1 MIDYYGNKIT
11 WVPTLK
17 MSKKAKYI
25 LIAESIE
32 RDIQSG
38 KLLHGDRLPPQRII
52 ANYLGINHGTVT
64 RAYKLCEEKGLL
76 SGIVGKGT
84 YVSSNAGLP
93 VHLLTDHNDE
103 NIISLGMVL
112 PLYETNTF
120 IEKQLKSINELM
132 DYNIALKY
140 CPPEGHIKHRYIAAK
155 WLNQYK
161 VETSP
166 DNIIIT
172 SGTQNALSIIL
183 VSLFSKS
190 DRIIVDELTYT
201 GLKSLAKYL
210 GIILIPVPSDNS
222 GINIELLEQTC
233 KRENAKGIYL
243 MPDCPNPTSIT
254 LDEEKRE
261 EIGKIISRYNLL
273 LIEDGACSFTIEN
286 KLRPIS
292 AFVPD
297 RGFYIY
303 GTSKALNPTLR
314 ISYIV
319 SPPKYTKRLQQGI
332 NNLNW
337 MASPYTAEMVSL
349 LQTTMK
355 YNQIVKL
362 KLEILEER
370 NRVFD
375 KIFQDFKFPIS
386 KTSLFRYLE
395 VPYGRNT
402 MELERIALNRG
413 VQIFS
418 TNRFSVGKNS
428 ICNAIRI
435 SVSSTDNIKR
445 LEEGLNIVKDV
456 IMY

>member
-1 MIDYYGNKIT
+1 MIDYLGNKIT

-17 MSKKAKYI
+17 SSKKPKYI

-32 RDIQSG
+32 RDIQNG
-38 KLLHGDRLPPQRII
+38 KLLHGDRLPPQRVI
-52 ANYLGINHGTVT
+52 ANFLGINHGTVT

-76 SGIVGKGT
+76 TGIVGKGT
-84 YVSSNAGLP
+84 FVSSNAGLP
-93 VHLLTDHNDE
+93 VQLLTDHNDK

-120 IEKQLKSINELM
+120 IEKQLKSISELM

-161 VETSP
+161 IESSP

-210 GIILIPVPSDNS
+210 GIILIPVQSDES

-233 KRENAKGIYL
+233 KREKAKGIYL
-243 MPDCPNPTSIT
+243 MPDCHNPTSVT
-254 LDEEKRE
+254 VGEKKRE
-261 EIGKIISRYNLL
+261 EIGKIISRHNLL
-273 LIEDGACSFTIEN
+273 LIEDGACSFTIKN
-286 KLRPIS
+286 KLTPIS

-297 RGFYIY
+297 RGFYIF

-319 SPPKYTKRLQQGI
+319 SPSKYTKKLQQGI

-337 MASPYTAEMVSL
+337 MASPYNAEMVSL

-355 YNQIVKL
+355 YEEIVKV
-362 KLEILEER
+362 KLAILEER
-370 NRVFD
+370 NTIFD
-375 KIFQDFKFPIS
+375 QIFNNFKFTRS

-395 VPYGRNT
+395 IPDEYSS
-402 MELERIALNRG
+402 MELERIALEHG

-418 TNRFSVGKNS
+418 TNRFLVGKNNN
-428 ICNAIRI
+428 CNAIRI
-435 SVSSTDNIKR
+435 SVSSTDNIKE
-445 LEEGLNIVKDV
+445 LEMGLKIVREIIK
-456 IMY
+456 